1 MNKKIK
7 IGILVVLSI
16 LLVFFLIW
24 FIRIKTAKIE
34 VVLTPSLKLEF
45 NDKKHVSDYIT
56 SINGKIIDDY
66 IIDSKTLGTKEIKF
80 KFINDDGIKVK
91 YSYSLE
97 VVDTTKPLIWLS
109 DTYSVIK
116 GSKTK
121 LEDEILCGDNY
132 DNNPKCTIT
141 GNYNLNKVGLYPL
154 TFKAIDKSG
163 NTAIKDFVLKVYEP
177 KKNNKEEE
185 ITYTPFKEFISKY
198 KNDNTEIGLDIS
210 YWQGDID
217 FEKLKEAKVEFL
229 FIRVGGTDDNK
240 TCFLDSKFE
249 QNIKGANENG
259 IKTGIYFYSYANSK
273 AQAKKEAEWVIEKIK
288 PYKVELPIVFDWE
301 EWGDFN
307 SYNLSFYDLNEIA
320 KAYLDVVKSHGY
332 KGMLYSSKN
341 YLESIWYKYDT
352 WLAHYTD
359 KTDYKGEYKY
369 WQVSNTGKVDGINAP
384 VDVNIYYKK

>member
-7 IGILVVLSI
+7 IGILVVLTI

-34 VVLTPSLKLEF
+34 VVLNPSLKLEF
-45 NDKKHVSDYIT
+45 NDKKHVSDFIT
-56 SINGKIIDDY
+56 SINGKIMDDY

-91 YSYSLE
+91 YSYLLE
-97 VVDTTKPLIWLS
+97 VVDTTKPLIWLN

-141 GNYNLNKVGLYPL
+141 GNYNLNKVGKYPL

-163 NTAIKDFVLKVYEP
+163 NTSIKDFTLEVYEP
-177 KKNNKEEE
+177 KNNKNEE
-185 ITYTPFKEFISKY
+185 ITYTPFEEFISKY

-217 FEKLKEAKVEFL
+217 FKKLKESKVEFL

-273 AQAKKEAEWVIEKIK
+273 SQAKKEAEWVIEKIK
-288 PYKVELPIVFDWE
+288 PYKVDLPIVFDWE

-307 SYNLSFYDLNEIA
+307 SYNLSFYTLNELA
-320 KAYLDVVKSHGY
+320 KTYLDVVKSHGY
-332 KGMLYSSKN
+332 QGMLYSSKN
-341 YLESIWYKYDT
+341 YLENIWYEYDT

-359 KTDYKGEYKY
+359 KTDYKGKYKY
-369 WQVSNTGKVDGINAP
+369 WQVSNTGKVDGINGA